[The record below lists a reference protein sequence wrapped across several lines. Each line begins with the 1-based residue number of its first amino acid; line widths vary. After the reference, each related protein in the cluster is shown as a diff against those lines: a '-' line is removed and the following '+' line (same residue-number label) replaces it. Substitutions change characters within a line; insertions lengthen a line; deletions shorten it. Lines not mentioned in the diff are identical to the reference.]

1 MARSREEILAD
12 IRKCRAADLSDG
24 MDALGLVNKGSMST
38 EMRPIRPGISFAGY
52 AWTVRLVPATEAHTP
67 CETVEEYIQQKNA
80 FCSDT
85 YSFMKDLKA
94 QDVTDHV
101 LVIDM
106 GGYPGGVLGS
116 ENMMNFHLRGM
127 VGAVVDGGCRDS
139 YECNLQK
146 VNAFSTKRTF
156 HHVTGRLKGDGV
168 NVPINCAGVSVEPGD
183 YVVADDDGVLVIPQ
197 DRAEEVLKF
206 AKAILK
212 DDQEARKSHYEALG
226 YEPDETLSRI

>member
-1 MARSREEILAD
+1 MAKSREEILAE
-12 IRKCRAADLSDG
+12 IKKCRAADLSDG

-52 AWTVRLVPATEAHTP
+52 AWTVRLVPDTRTHKP
-67 CETVEEYIQQKNA
+67 CETVEEYIQQKND
-80 FCSDT
+80 FCSDA
-85 YSFMKDLKA
+85 YSFMKELKA

-106 GGYPGGVLGS
+106 DGYPGGVLGS
-116 ENMMNFHLRGM
+116 ENMMNFHIMGM
-127 VGAVVDGGCRDS
+127 AGAIVDGGCRDS

-156 HHVTGRLKGDGV
+156 HHVTGRMKGDGV
-168 NVPINCAGVSVEPGD
+168 NVPVSCAGVTVEPGD

-197 DRAEEVLKF
+197 ERAEEVVKF
-206 AKAILK
+206 AQAILK
-212 DDQEARKSHYEALG
+212 DDQEARKSHYESLG
-226 YEPDETLSRI
+226 YQPDETLKRI